1 MGGEENQVHIFFFP
15 FMAHGHLIPT
25 IDMAKL
31 FASRGVKATIV
42 TTPLNA
48 PLVSRTVQR
57 SKSFGFDINI
67 KTIKFPAVE
76 VGLPEGCENAESITS
91 HESEG
96 EMTKKFFQATAMLQE
111 PLEKLLQ
118 ECHPDCLIA
127 DMFLPWTTDAAAKF
141 GIPRL
146 VFHGISCFSL
156 CTSDCLM
163 RYKPFKEVS
172 SDSELFVVPELPGEI
187 KLTSKQLPDFMKQNV
202 ETEFTRLIQKVRESS
217 WKSYGI
223 VINSFYELES
233 AYADFF
239 KELGRKAWHIGP
251 VSLCNR
257 ELEEKA
263 QRGKEASI
271 DEHECLKWLDSKEP
285 NSVVYICFGTV
296 ANFSDSQLKEIAI
309 ALEASGQQFIWVV
322 RKDKKARDK
331 EEWLPEGFE
340 KRMESKGLIIRGWA
354 PQVMILDH
362 ESIGGFVTHCGWNST
377 IEGIAAGKPMVTWP
391 VSAEQFFNEK
401 LVTDVLKIGVA
412 VGVQQW
418 VTVSGDKIKSEA
430 VEKAVTRIM
439 IGEEAEEMRSRVEAL
454 GGMAKRA
461 IEEDGSSYSNLNALI
476 EELRGRRH

>member
-1 MGGEENQVHIFFFP
+1 
-15 FMAHGHLIPT
+15 
-25 IDMAKL
+25 
-31 FASRGVKATIV
+31 
-42 TTPLNA
+42 
-48 PLVSRTVQR
+48 
-57 SKSFGFDINI
+57 
-67 KTIKFPAVE
+67 
-76 VGLPEGCENAESITS
+76 
-91 HESEG
+91 
-96 EMTKKFFQATAMLQE
+96 MLQQ

-156 CTSDCLM
+156 CTSDCLF
-163 RYKPFKEVS
+163 RYKPYKKVS
-172 SDSELFVVPELPGEI
+172 SDSELFVVPELPGDI
-187 KLTSKQLPDFMKQNV
+187 KFTSKQLPDYMKQNV
-202 ETEFTRLIQKVRESS
+202 ETDFTRLIQKVRDSS
-217 WKSYGI
+217 LKSYGI
-223 VINSFYELES
+223 VVNSFYELES
-233 AYADFF
+233 DYANFF

-257 ELEEKA
+257 EFEDKA

-271 DEHECLKWLDSKEP
+271 DEHECLKWLDSKKP
-285 NSVVYICFGTV
+285 NSVVYLCFGTV

-322 RKDKKARDK
+322 RKDKKAKDE

-354 PQVMILDH
+354 PQVVILDH
-362 ESIGGFVTHCGWNST
+362 EAVGGFVTHCGWNST

-418 VTVSGDKIKSEA
+418 VTVYGDRITSGA

-439 IGEEAEEMRSRVEAL
+439 TGEEAKEMRSRVEAL
-454 GGMAKRA
+454 AGMAKRA

>member
-42 TTPLNA
+42 TTPVNA
-48 PLVSRTVQR
+48 PLVSRTIQR

-76 VGLPEGCENAESITS
+76 VGLPEGFENAESITS
-91 HESEG
+91 HELEG
-96 EMTKKFFQATAMLQE
+96 EMTKKFLQATAMLQE

-118 ECHPDCLIA
+118 EGRPDCLIA

-146 VFHGISCFSL
+146 VFHGFSCFSL
-156 CTSDCLM
+156 CTSDCLT

-187 KLTSKQLPDFMKQNV
+187 KLTRKQLPDFMKQNV

-239 KELGRKAWHIGP
+239 KELGRKAWNIGP

-257 ELEEKA
+257 EFEEKA
-263 QRGKEASI
+263 HRGKEASI

-377 IEGIAAGKPMVTWP
+377 VEGIAAGKPMVTWP

-461 IEEDGSSYSNLNALI
+461 IEEDGSSYSNLNAL
-476 EELRGRRH
+476 LSKN